1 VLYTIVPAHVIF
13 PEQYQ
18 GVEKQQLWSMQYR
31 GVEVVVQRGAGGQA
45 EIVRLLSTDPNDY
58 LDPMLQP
65 GMTLPAF

>member
-1 VLYTIVPAHVIF
+1 
-13 PEQYQ
+13 
-18 GVEKQQLWSMQYR
+18 VEKQQLWSMQYR